1 MELNVGMGGEEL
13 GHGLGLV
20 RRKVISD
27 DVDWLALGL
36 RGADIG
42 EKGDELRAGVAL
54 DCFAQDLSAGGKR
67 PASNRLKSTPRSHST
82 PAEFRKIITSAIYL
96 LSKPINLPRR

>member
-36 RGADIG
+36 RGGDIC
-42 EKGDELRAGVAL
+42 EKGDEFRAGVAL
-54 DCFAQDLSAGGKR
+54 GCFAQDLSAG
-67 PASNRLKSTPRSHST
+67 
-82 PAEFRKIITSAIYL
+82 
-96 LSKPINLPRR
+96 NLQAA